1 MKKPA
6 PTPNS
11 LPRTPGRDEPLA
23 EIEEMLARLSA
34 LKDRERDSVL
44 QGAYRAAID
53 RLHALTYRIKVKP
66 ETHVIGLPVKQTA
79 PPPAP
84 EPPQR
89 TLQLGPVIVK
99 ARKPRPR

>member
-1 MKKPA
+1 MFE
-6 PTPNS
+6 N
-11 LPRTPGRDEPLA
+11 RTSRRSRDRQVEGTRSCVRSRRPG
-23 EIEEMLARLSA
+23 EIRC
-34 LKDRERDSVL
+34 ERDSVL

-53 RLHALTYRIKVKP
+53 KLHALTYRIKVKP
-66 ETHVIGLPVKQTA
+66 ETHVIGLPAKQTA
-79 PPPAP
+79 APPAP